1 MKIRFYLLCLA
12 LFAGS
17 ISFAQLRQIPKEV
30 RENFAQ
36 QYPMATDVDFDDDL
50 VDVNVHFLLDGEK
63 MNAEYNNKGIWKST
77 EKKWTFDKLPDAVKD
92 GFNKSK
98 YAGRDIKEVVIIY
111 YPGGTTQ
118 YRVKTEKSTL
128 EKKYL
133 YFTPEGR
140 LLRDSITI

>member
-1 MKIRFYLLCLA
+1 MKRRFLLVLLA
-12 LFAGS
+12 LFTGFA
-17 ISFAQLRQIPKEV
+17 SFSQLRQIPKLV

-50 VDVNVHFLLDGEK
+50 VDVNVHFLLNGEK
-63 MNAEYNNKGIWKST
+63 MNAEYNNKGMWRST

-92 GFNKSK
+92 GYDKSK
-98 YAGRDIKEVVIIY
+98 YVGRDIKEVVIIY
-111 YPGGTTQ
+111 YPGDVIQ
-118 YRVKTEKSTL
+118 YRIKTEKSTL
-128 EKKYL
+128 ERKYL